1 MEKRIN
7 GIAIVITGVSNGR
20 NALAVDSFWI
30 NKIKEGHPDTANSAG
45 KSTPDLML
53 TGLSAKLLGLL
64 FSSVCDILVLGRT
77 SPVRI
82 SDAILNA
89 GQGPAA
95 ENPAVDADAETKAV
109 KTLLQPAKE
118 RETARKRLADTLARQ
133 IIVNKDGWTHRPLE
147 TNSISARRIRIR
159 CR

>member
-1 MEKRIN
+1 MR
-7 GIAIVITGVSNGR
+7 V
-20 NALAVDSFWI
+20 
-30 NKIKEGHPDTANSAG
+30 
-45 KSTPDLML
+45 
-53 TGLSAKLLGLL
+53 
-64 FSSVCDILVLGRT
+64 
-77 SPVRI
+77 

-118 RETARKRLADTLARQ
+118 QETARKRLADTLARQ